1 MMMVRQI
8 LHHTCKFSA
17 AITVAAVLLLA
28 NFPFPCSLSF
38 LIENLLSFGLIFVG
52 CFLLIALGES
62 CRLICKRLLAKPVSL
77 SVTEPSPHQPQTRKA
92 A

>member
-1 MMMVRQI
+1 M
-8 LHHTCKFSA
+8 
-17 AITVAAVLLLA
+17 
-28 NFPFPCSLSF
+28 
-38 LIENLLSFGLIFVG
+38 IFVG